1 MAKMLFCASKCTA
14 GEDVKITD
22 AVAEGLTCYLAE
34 WWKKVT
40 LILHIP
46 AVCQLAEFC
55 CALTLLPNDLR
66 AWDACCVS
74 G

>member
-1 MAKMLFCASKCTA
+1 MAKTLFCASKHTA
-14 GEDVKITD
+14 GEAVKITD

-34 WWKKVT
+34 QWKKAT

-46 AVCQLAEFC
+46 AVCQLAQFC
-55 CALTLLPNDLR
+55 CTLTALPDDLR
-66 AWDACCVS
+66 AWDACCVP